1 MEIRATD
8 APPKEVTKI
17 LITVANIEV
26 HKTTGDA
33 WVNVVQGPVEFDL
46 VEIQGVEET
55 LGEAILE
62 PGRYGQ
68 IRLEIEKAEVTVDGN
83 VLSARVP
90 SGKLRIAGGFSLE
103 SGDTTILTLDFDAEK
118 SVVVAGT
125 RNVLIKPVI
134 KLLARKADKALAAAD
149 EVGGIDET
157 SEASEE
163 SPSEATPEAS
173 EDDTSDEAT
182 PEASDDD
189 TSDEATPEASDD
201 DTSDEPTPAV
211 TGPKA
216 AVAVAEHSE
225 LGQILVDGEGLT
237 LYMWNQDPPD
247 TPTCTGGCAATW
259 PPLLV
264 SEVGLEPV
272 GEGVNPDLLVIAPR
286 DDGTTQVSY
295 NGHPLY
301 NFAADRNPGDA
312 KGQNLGRQWF
322 TVSPVGDPVSTP

>member
-8 APPKEVTKI
+8 APPKDVTKI

-26 HKTTGDA
+26 HKATGDA

-134 KLLARKADKALAAAD
+134 KLLSRKADQPLAAAD
-149 EVGGIDET
+149 EVGGIEETPESLEEAT
-157 SEASEE
+157 SE
-163 SPSEATPEAS
+163 P
-173 EDDTSDEAT
+173 T
-182 PEASDDD
+182 PEASDDEAA
-189 TSDEATPEASDD
+189 EATPAAAGSKA
-201 DTSDEPTPAV
+201 TV
-211 TGPKA
+211 TIS
-216 AVAVAEHSE
+216 EHPE
-225 LGQILVDGEGLT
+225 LGPILVDGEGLT
-237 LYMWNQDPPD
+237 LYMWNQDPPG

-264 SEVGLEPV
+264 SEAGLEPV
-272 GEGVNPDLLVIAPR
+272 GEGVNPDLLSIAPR

-301 NFAADRNPGDA
+301 NFAADRNPGDS
-312 KGQNLGRQWF
+312 KGQNLGHQWF
-322 TVSPVGDPVSTP
+322 TVSPVGDPASTP